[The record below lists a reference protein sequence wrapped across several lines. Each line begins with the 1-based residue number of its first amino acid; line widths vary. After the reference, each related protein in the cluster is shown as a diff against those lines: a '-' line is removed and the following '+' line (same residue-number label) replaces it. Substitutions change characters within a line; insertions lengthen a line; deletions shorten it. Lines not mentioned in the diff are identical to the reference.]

1 MFSNLR
7 VRFRSLFRRT
17 SVTQEIDQELQFHLG
32 RQMEKYVRAGLTPEQ
47 ATRRVR
53 LEFGGLAQI
62 EEDCREA
69 SGVSFFEH
77 IWQDV
82 RYATRMFGR
91 TPGFTVVVIMT
102 LALGIGANTAVFSL
116 INAVLLKMLPVKDPE
131 QLVKFSKIQP
141 IYGQNDGFS
150 YPEVERFQRETQ
162 TFSGLFA
169 FANLGGVNVEVNGHG
184 EIANGQVVSGNY
196 FSTLGVFAILGR
208 TISPADD
215 QLAGGSAVAVISYK
229 YWRER
234 LAGDPAVAGTKII
247 VNNDP
252 FTIIGVTPPEFF
264 GLQPGQPVDVSVPLK
279 MIAPLRPEYAMTG
292 TPYDVL
298 TWPTR
303 SAFLIMGRLQPGFTA
318 TAAAARMEPLF
329 RDAMNDEAMG
339 LEGTPLD
346 SPLNRKNHQQAR
358 LQLSAGGQGLAALR
372 ERFSKPLWILMAA
385 VGLLLLIACAN
396 VATLLLARA
405 QFRQHEMAAR
415 LVLGARR
422 LRLMQQLI
430 TEGILLALAGGV
442 LGIVL
447 AFWASGSL
455 GALMRHMGT
464 PIVLSV
470 RPDLRVLGFTL
481 AVSVLTAILF
491 GLIPAWRLVRT
502 DMGLAPSIHGAG
514 KSAGRSHTTKAL
526 IALQVAASLVLMV
539 GAGLLVR
546 SLQNLKD
553 FYPGFGTDHV
563 LLFDVNARLLGYTV
577 PQTNALYRRL
587 TDQIDALPGIRRTSF
602 SLDPPLSGG
611 FGETTPTIEGYQPAS
626 GSAPLIAG
634 VNALGPHYFEA
645 LGTPVLLGRDFTGE
659 DDANAPKVAIINTRM
674 AHDVFGDT
682 SPIGR
687 RLSIPQWA
695 GDTSWY
701 SIVGVVAD
709 AKSEDLRQA
718 VRPMVYVP
726 TEQTMLPAGVTFEV
740 RTARDASAEAPA
752 VLHAVAQVDGRLSLS
767 GMKTLNDQI
776 DDSLVQERLVA
787 SLAGLFGILAVLL
800 ASVGLYGVMAYTVSR
815 KTNEIGIRIALGS
828 GRVQIAS
835 LILSEALQMVLAG
848 FVLGIPAAMAT
859 ARLMRSQLYGLG
871 PYDPMTMLFAV
882 GVLAGVA
889 VLACYPPAARAM
901 RIDPMVA
908 LRYE

>member
-1 MFSNLR
+1 MFSDLR

-17 SVTQEIDQELQFHLG
+17 AVTHEIDQELQFHLEQ
-32 RQMEKYVRAGLTPEQ
+32 QMEKHLRAGLTTEQ
-47 ATRRVR
+47 AQRRLR
-53 LEFGGLAQI
+53 LEFGGLTQI
-62 EEDCREA
+62 KGDCQEA
-69 SGVSFFEH
+69 RGVSFVEH
-77 IWQDV
+77 IGQDV
-82 RYATRMFGR
+82 RYAMRMFGR
-91 TPGFTVVVIMT
+91 TPGFTVVVVMT

-116 INAVLLKMLPVKDPE
+116 INAVLLKMLPVRDPE
-131 QLVKFSKIQP
+131 QLVKLSKVQP
-141 IYGQNDGFS
+141 VNGPNDYFS

-169 FANLGGVNVEVNGHG
+169 FAYLGDVNVEVNGHG
-184 EIANGQVVSGNY
+184 EIANGQVVSNNY
-196 FSTLGVFAILGR
+196 FSTLGVPAILGR
-208 TISPADD
+208 AIEPADD
-215 QLAGGSAVAVISYK
+215 QGSSVAVISYK

-234 LAGDPAVAGTKII
+234 LAGDPAVVGTKIV
-247 VNNDP
+247 VNNYP

-264 GLQPGQPVDVSVPLK
+264 GLQPGQRIDVSVPLK
-279 MIAPLRPEYAMTG
+279 MIAPLRPVYAMRG

-303 SAFLIMGRLQPGFTA
+303 SVFLIMGRLQPGVTA
-318 TAAAARMEPLF
+318 TTAAARMEPSF
-329 RDAMNDEAMG
+329 RSAMNDEAVG
-339 LEGTPLD
+339 LVGTVLD
-346 SPLNRKNHQQAR
+346 SPRERENHRQAR
-358 LQLSAGGQGLAALR
+358 LQLTAGGQGLAALR

-430 TEGILLALAGGV
+430 TESVVLALAGGV

-455 GALMRHMGT
+455 MALMQHMGT

-481 AVSVLTAILF
+481 AISVLTAILF

-502 DMGLAPSIHGAG
+502 DMGLAPNVRGAG
-514 KSAGRSHTTKAL
+514 QSAGRSHTTKAL

-546 SLQNLKD
+546 SLQNLKN
-553 FYPGFGTDHV
+553 FYPGFRTDNV

-577 PQTNALYRRL
+577 ARTNALYRSL
-587 TDQIDALPGIRRTSF
+587 IDQIDALPGIRRTSF
-602 SLDPPLSGG
+602 SMDPPFSGG
-611 FGETTPTIEGYQPAS
+611 FAEATPTIEGYQPPS

-634 VNALGPHYFEA
+634 LNALGPHYFEA
-645 LGTPVLLGRDFTGE
+645 LETPVLLGRDFSGE
-659 DDANAPKVAIINTRM
+659 DGASAPKVVIINKRI
-674 AHDVFGDT
+674 AHDIFGDT

-687 RLSIPQWA
+687 RLSIPNFA
-695 GDTSWY
+695 ADKSWY

-709 AKSEDLRQA
+709 AKSEDLHQA
-718 VRPMVYVP
+718 VRPMIYVP
-726 TEQTMLPAGVTFEV
+726 TEQTLLPAGVTFAV
-740 RTARDASAEAPA
+740 RTAKDAAAEAPA
-752 VLHAVAQVDGRLSLS
+752 VLHAVAQVDRRLSLS
-767 GMKTLNDQI
+767 GMKTLNDQM

-787 SLAGLFGILAVLL
+787 SLAGLFGLLALLL

-828 GRVQIAS
+828 GRIQIAGM
-835 LILSEALQMVLAG
+835 ILREALLMVLAG
-848 FVLGIPAAMAT
+848 LVVGIPAALAT

-871 PYDPMTMLFAV
+871 PYDPMTLLFAV
-882 GVLAGVA
+882 GLMTGIA
-889 VLACYPPAARAM
+889 VLACYLPATRAM
-901 RIDPMVA
+901 RIDPMAA